1 MFDFPPD
8 LQENGGHM
16 RQLRAFLFKWR
27 GGLVAPV
34 ALGFLVLAQPTPGSL
49 MAGALLA
56 LLGEGIRLWAIGYT
70 GEPTRSQELDAPK
83 LVTTGPYGLVRNPL
97 YLGNLLNGM
106 AVATAS
112 VGGLEPSRAAALW
125 LGAATFL
132 LFVYHN
138 IIVLEQE
145 FLSEQF
151 GESYDLYC
159 QTVPSLLPTGLREQ
173 TMTEIRQ
180 GDFSLGRALQF
191 ERMTLV
197 WQVLIW
203 AILVWKME
211 SL

>member
-1 MFDFPPD
+1 
-8 LQENGGHM
+8 M

-34 ALGFLVLAQPTPGSL
+34 ALAFLVLAQPTSASL

-70 GEPTRSQELDAPK
+70 GEPTRSQELDAPR

-112 VGGLEPSRAAALW
+112 VGGLEPTRAAGLW

-138 IIVLEQE
+138 IIALEQE
-145 FLSEQF
+145 FLSEEF
-151 GESYDLYC
+151 GEDYALYC
-159 QTVPSLLPTGLREQ
+159 QTVPSLVPTGQQSR
-173 TMTEIRQ
+173 TVDKIRQ

-203 AILVWKME
+203 AILVWKLE
-211 SL
+211 SLGTL

>member
-1 MFDFPPD
+1 MKPV
-8 LQENGGHM
+8 
-16 RQLRAFLFKWR
+16 RQFLFKWR

-34 ALGFLVLAQPTPGSL
+34 ALVFLYLAQPTVHSL

-70 GEPTRSQELDAPK
+70 GEPTRSQELDAPV

-112 VGGLEPSRAAALW
+112 VGGLPSTQAALLW
-125 LGAATFL
+125 IGAASFL
-132 LFVYHN
+132 GFVYSN

-145 FLSEQF
+145 FLLSEF
-151 GESYDLYC
+151 GEEYALYC
-159 QTVPSLLPTGLREQ
+159 ETVPALLPLGFKNRTVES
-173 TMTEIRQ
+173 IRR
-180 GDFSLGRALQF
+180 GRFNLAIALTF

-203 AILVWKME
+203 AVLLWKA
-211 SL
+211 S

>member
-1 MFDFPPD
+1 M
-8 LQENGGHM
+8 
-16 RQLRAFLFKWR
+16 
-27 GGLVAPV
+27 APV
-34 ALGFLVLAQPTPGSL
+34 ALAFLILAQPTTGSL

-56 LLGEGIRLWAIGYT
+56 LLGEGVRLWAIGYT

-106 AVATAS
+106 AVATAA
-112 VGGLEPSRAAALW
+112 VGGLDHARAALLW
-125 LGAATFL
+125 GGAAAFL

-138 IIVLEQE
+138 IIALEQE
-145 FLSEQF
+145 FLAEQF
-151 GESYDLYC
+151 GDSYQLYC
-159 QTVPSLLPTGLREQ
+159 QAVPSLLPTGFHSR
-173 TMTEIRQ
+173 TVAEIRQ

-203 AILVWKME
+203 AILVWKLE
-211 SL
+211 SLGTL